1 VKPVAKA
8 VVLAAGLGTRM
19 RATAGA
25 ADLAPAQARVADAG
39 LKAMVPFERPFLDYL
54 LHNLAESGIT
64 RACIVTGPSHDV
76 VREHYAHMATRRI
89 AIEFAI
95 QQSPRGTADAVL
107 AAEAFIGTDHVLVVN
122 GDNLYPVSSC
132 RALVE
137 HGGPAVAAFSR
148 AGLLADGLIAPER
161 ILKFALV
168 AARDGWLE
176 RIIEKPDATTLAAFG
191 EDVFVSM
198 NSWVVPPQLPDIVRR
213 MPLSPRGE
221 LELPLAM
228 QTLVDGGTGVRVF
241 ASAEPV
247 LDLSNRH
254 DIRALESRL
263 RGREVVL

>member
-1 VKPVAKA
+1 VTAVTKA

-19 RATAGA
+19 RAAAQAG
-25 ADLAPAQARVADAG
+25 DLAPAQARVADAG

-54 LHNLAESGIT
+54 LHNLGESGIT
-64 RACIVTGPSHDV
+64 RACIVIGPTHGA
-76 VREHYAHMATRRI
+76 VREHYAPVSTRRI
-89 AIEFAI
+89 GIEFAI

-107 AAEAFIGTDHVLVVN
+107 AAEAFIGSDHALVVN

-137 HGGPAVAAFSR
+137 HGAPALAAFSR
-148 AGLLADGLIAPER
+148 AGLLADGLIPPER

-176 RIIEKPDATTLAAFG
+176 RIIEKPDATTLAGFG
-191 EDVFVSM
+191 EDVCVSM
-198 NSWVVPPQLPDIVRR
+198 NSWVVPPHLPDIVRHL
-213 MPLSPRGE
+213 PLSPRGE

-228 QTLVDGGTGVRVF
+228 QALVESGVGVRVF
-241 ASAEPV
+241 TSNEPV
-247 LDLSNRH
+247 LDLSSRG
-254 DIRALESRL
+254 DIAALELRL